1 MSIVIPVIVDGK
13 VVIIGFVVISGLIVL
28 SVIGLAKKTEQSEY
42 TIFLSCVCV
51 SSNIYFKIN
60 IKKTNIYVF

>member
-28 SVIGLAKKTEQSEY
+28 SVIGLAEVQDCTVDSA
-42 TIFLSCVCV
+42 TGSVV
-51 SSNIYFKIN
+51 DS
-60 IKKTNIYVF
+60 